1 MSLTKL
7 EVLNLDQP
15 IWSYEIYKTAL
26 KLEFLN
32 YHMNTQPLTCGTRV
46 LADPTR
52 QRDKNRGGGICWH
65 GGGLA
70 HRRRGLRRHQS
81 YLHDPRD
88 ERNRLVQVARP
99 KT

>member
-7 EVLNLDQP
+7 EVLNFDLP

-52 QRDKNRGGGICWH
+52 QRDENRGGAFDGAAVVLLAD
-65 GGGLA
+65 GGSSGESDGTGVLA
-70 HRRRGLRRHQS
+70 S
-81 YLHDPRD
+81 T
-88 ERNRLVQVARP
+88 NRI
-99 KT
+99 